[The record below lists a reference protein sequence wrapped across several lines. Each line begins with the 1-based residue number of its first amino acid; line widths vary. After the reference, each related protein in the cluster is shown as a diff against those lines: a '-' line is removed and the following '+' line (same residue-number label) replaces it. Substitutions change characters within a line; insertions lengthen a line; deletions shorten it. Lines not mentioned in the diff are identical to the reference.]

1 MDEIEKKALENDD
14 TLRAAEDVINK
25 PNHYHKNGI
34 DVIGFCEAQF
44 SKDELRGFYRIN
56 VLKYVTRYQD
66 KNGVQDLEKA
76 EFYLQK
82 LIELEKDL
90 GMGVGIN
97 ESYKIV

>member
-1 MDEIEKKALENDD
+1 MDDLEKKALKSGD
-14 TLRAAEDVINK
+14 TPQTAEDVINK
-25 PNHYHKNGI
+25 PDHYHKNGI

-66 KNGVQDLEKA
+66 KNGVEDLEKA

-90 GMGVGIN
+90 MMGVVLY
-97 ESYKIV
+97 ESNKII